1 MTPDPAPPIDLPA
14 PRSTRSAPV
23 RMRGRA
29 EAPGVAV
36 LVVLLAGALA
46 CGCGQSA
53 AEGHTDGSSRSAPT
67 AAGPTSPPPSRAES
81 LAAQDAVDAFRVDID
96 QAGAAFVADVDR
108 LQSAVDRRAVP
119 AARTDELAAQADDDR
134 FRALESDD
142 DQVTAATLD
151 ELAGDVGTHQSFG
164 GLHAVERDLWTSGD
178 AAQDITGLV
187 AQAPVAQYL
196 LAKEVLAP
204 EAIASTGVDELSWVD
219 DTAVPG
225 REELYS
231 RRDAV
236 DIVATVGAAH
246 EAFACVEALGHLVDP
261 SLTTSVDQLFDRL
274 LDTVGSLGDPDLIQ
288 DRDISAPVRLSLSQ
302 QVDATAALL
311 SQLAAALV
319 PFGTTGPSS

>member
-1 MTPDPAPPIDLPA
+1 MP
-14 PRSTRSAPV
+14 
-23 RMRGRA
+23 GRA
-29 EAPGVAV
+29 QGPGAV
-36 LVVLLAGALA
+36 LAVLAVLLAGALA

-53 AEGHTDGSSRSAPT
+53 AAEGHTDRSLRS
-67 AAGPTSPPPSRAES
+67 GPTLPGPDPPPTRAEGV
-81 LAAQDAVDAFRVDID
+81 AAQAAVDTFRADINR
-96 QAGAAFVADVDR
+96 AASAFVSDVDR
-108 LQSAVDRRAVP
+108 LQASVDGRAV
-119 AARTDELAAQADDDR
+119 AEARTDELAAQSDYDR
-134 FRALESDD
+134 FRALESD

-151 ELAGDVGTHQSFG
+151 ELAGDVGAHQSFG

-178 AAQDITGLV
+178 ASGDITGLV

-204 EAIASTGVDELSWVD
+204 EAIASTGVDELSWVN

-231 RRDAV
+231 RHDAV

-246 EAFACVEALGHLVDP
+246 EAFVSVEPLGHLVAP
-261 SLTTSVDQLFDRL
+261 SLTASVDQLFARL
-274 LDTVGSLGDPDLIQ
+274 LDTVRSLGDPAQVADQ
-288 DRDISAPVRLSLSQ
+288 DISTAFRLSLSQ
-302 QVDATAALL
+302 QVDATAAPL